1 MKRMIKH
8 AAKSIDP
15 NMEIAAECVS
25 EVSDIVLNMFMEEGY
40 SRSEALQ
47 SFRVSLD
54 SVSDTEKRITLA
66 AEISYDEFASI
77 ESELDAAVQSV
88 DEDAYFD
95 AETSGRYVA
104 VLDFSKSDKAEDT
117 IFNDQNIKPVVARV
131 LKQLDKQ
138 FDDTFSLTDL
148 YYNAEGYYAPND
160 QDDNDD
166 LVRIYVEASGSKYDT
181 MAYVDMYKSETL
193 SVSQMKADLTD
204 ELYRKLV
211 NGMVSK

>member
-1 MKRMIKH
+1 MIKSVE
-8 AAKSIDP
+8 KSIDP
-15 NMEIAAECVS
+15 NMEAAAECAS

-40 SRSEALQ
+40 SRSEAQQ

-54 SVSDTEKRITLA
+54 SVSGTEKRITLA

-77 ESELDAAVQSV
+77 ESELDAAVQKV
-88 DEDAYFD
+88 DADAYFD

-104 VLDFSKSDKAEDT
+104 VLDFSESDKAQDA
-117 IFNDQNIKPVVARV
+117 IFNDENIRPVVERV

-138 FDDTFSLTDL
+138 FNDTFSITDL
-148 YYNAEGYYAPND
+148 YYSAEGYYAAYEK
-160 QDDNDD
+160 DDNDD
-166 LVRIYVEASGSKYDT
+166 LVRIYVEASGSKYET

>member
-1 MKRMIKH
+1 MIKSVE
-8 AAKSIDP
+8 KSIDP
-15 NMEIAAECVS
+15 NMEVAAECAS

-40 SRSEALQ
+40 SRSEAQQ

-54 SVSDTEKRITLA
+54 SVSDTEKRITLT

-77 ESELDAAVQSV
+77 ESELDAAVQKV
-88 DEDAYFD
+88 DADAYFD

-104 VLDFSKSDKAEDT
+104 VLDFSESEKAQDA
-117 IFNDQNIKPVVARV
+117 IFNDENIRPVVERV

-138 FDDTFSLTDL
+138 FDDTFSITDV
-148 YYNAEGYYAPND
+148 YYSAEGYYAAD
-160 QDDNDD
+160 EQDDNDD
-166 LVRIYVEASGSKYDT
+166 LVRIYVEASGSKYET

>member
-15 NMEIAAECVS
+15 NK
-25 EVSDIVLNMFMEEGY
+25 EGY

-77 ESELDAAVQSV
+77 ESELDAAVQSA

-95 AETSGRYVA
+95 TETSGRYVA
-104 VLDFSKSDKAEDT
+104 VLDFSNSDKTQDA
-117 IFNDQNIKPVVARV
+117 IFNDKNIRPVIERV

-138 FDDTFSLTDL
+138 FEDTFSITDL
-148 YYNAEGYYAPND
+148 YYNAEGYYAAD
-160 QDDNDD
+160 EQDDNDD

>member
-1 MKRMIKH
+1 MIKSVE
-8 AAKSIDP
+8 KSIDP
-15 NMEIAAECVS
+15 NMEVAAECVS
-25 EVSDIVLNMFMEEGY
+25 EVSDIVLNMFMGEGY

-47 SFRVSLD
+47 SFHVSLD

-77 ESELDAAVQSV
+77 ESQLDAAVQSV

-104 VLDFSKSDKAEDT
+104 VLDFSKSDKAEDA
-117 IFNDQNIKPVVARV
+117 IFNDQNIRPVVERV

-148 YYNAEGYYAPND
+148 YYSVEGYYAAD
-160 QDDNDD
+160 EQDDNDD
-166 LVRIYVEASGSKYDT
+166 LVRIYVEASGKKYDT

>member
-1 MKRMIKH
+1 MIKSVE
-8 AAKSIDP
+8 KSIDP
-15 NMEIAAECVS
+15 NMEVAAECAG

-40 SRSEALQ
+40 SRSEAQQ

-77 ESELDAAVQSV
+77 ESELDAAVQKV
-88 DEDAYFD
+88 DANAYFD

-104 VLDFSKSDKAEDT
+104 VLDFSESETEHDA
-117 IFNDQNIKPVVARV
+117 IFNDENIRPVVERV

-138 FDDTFSLTDL
+138 FDDTFSITDL
-148 YYNAEGYYAPND
+148 YYSAEGYYAAD
-160 QDDNDD
+160 EQDDNDD
-166 LVRIYVEASGSKYDT
+166 LVRIYVEASGSKYET

>member
-1 MKRMIKH
+1 MIKSVE
-8 AAKSIDP
+8 KSIDP
-15 NMEIAAECVS
+15 NMEVAAECAS

-40 SRSEALQ
+40 SRSEAQ
-47 SFRVSLD
+47 ESFRVSLD

-77 ESELDAAVQSV
+77 ESELDAAVQKV
-88 DEDAYFD
+88 DANAYFD

-104 VLDFSKSDKAEDT
+104 VLDFSESETEHDA
-117 IFNDQNIKPVVARV
+117 IFNDENIRPVVERV

-148 YYNAEGYYAPND
+148 YYSAEGYYAAD
-160 QDDNDD
+160 EQDDNDD
-166 LVRIYVEASGSKYDT
+166 LVRIYVEASGSKYET

>member
-1 MKRMIKH
+1 MKRMIKSVE
-8 AAKSIDP
+8 KSIDP
-15 NMEIAAECVS
+15 NMEVAAECAS
-25 EVSDIVLNMFMEEGY
+25 EVSDIVLNMFMKEGY
-40 SRSEALQ
+40 SRSEAQ
-47 SFRVSLD
+47 ESFRVSLD

-77 ESELDAAVQSV
+77 ESELDAAVQKA
-88 DEDAYFD
+88 DADAYFD

-104 VLDFSKSDKAEDT
+104 VLDFSESEKEQDA
-117 IFNDQNIKPVVARV
+117 IFNDQNIRPVVERV

-138 FDDTFSLTDL
+138 FDDTFSVTDL
-148 YYNAEGYYAPND
+148 YYSAEGYYAAD
-160 QDDNDD
+160 EQDDNDD
-166 LVRIYVEASGSKYDT
+166 LVRIYVEASGSKYET

-211 NGMVSK
+211 NAMVSK